1 MGSTASN
8 TPSIPDS
15 EARETVLDALDRR
28 EREAT
33 AGTRVV
39 AGLNC
44 AEMELLALSRNHL
57 RALIEVGKAAHE
69 FFIWHSEMLPT
80 TGTAYGMRFRNL
92 EAALAPLLTE
102 PEE

>member
-1 MGSTASN
+1 MTQPSN
-8 TPSIPDS
+8 TSSIPDS
-15 EARETVLDALDRR
+15 EAGETVLDALDRL
-28 EREAT
+28 ERE
-33 AGTRVV
+33 VV
-39 AGLNC
+39 PAIDR
-44 AEMELLALSRNHL
+44 SISIDRNHL
-57 RALIEVGKAAHE
+57 RALIEVSKAAHE